1 MGHGWCYGAGGG
13 GCRGTQTPHK
23 VSQNW
28 VGDKVAVIM
37 ATIQQKKK
45 KMLEKQTKTTQTLL
59 NFNYETL

>member
-1 MGHGWCYGAGGG
+1 MGHGWCYEAGGG
-13 GCRGTQTPHK
+13 GGRGTQTPHE

-45 KMLEKQTKTTQTLL
+45 ENVRKT
-59 NFNYETL
+59 NKNYSNSIEL